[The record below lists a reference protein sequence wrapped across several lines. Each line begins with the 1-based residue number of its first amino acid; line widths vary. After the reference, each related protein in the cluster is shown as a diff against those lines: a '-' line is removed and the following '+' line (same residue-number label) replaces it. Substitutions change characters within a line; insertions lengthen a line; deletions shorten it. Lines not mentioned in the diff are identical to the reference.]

1 MNKKLNSKYVEQVS
15 NLIELIPLI
24 ATDKRFAIK
33 GGTAIN
39 LFLLDLPRLS
49 VDIDL
54 CYLPLTPRDQALTD
68 ISTFLKELS
77 KKSNDIGFK
86 TREKKTSEGHES
98 TLYVRSNTAEV
109 KVEINLVVRG
119 SVEQPILRPL
129 VPNAVEMFERDSEML
144 CLDVNDLFG
153 GKICAALDRQHPRD
167 FFDLHMFFN
176 HFSYTR
182 TLHQTFIVYLL
193 SSRRPISELIKPN
206 LLDIKSTYE
215 SHFEGMTSLDITCE
229 TLEETRNKIFEMTA
243 TFFNEN
249 EKEFILSFKSGEPKW
264 DLFPIKRVRDFPSV
278 KWKLHNIRSMSSKS
292 RMDALKKLEE
302 KLHL

>member
-1 MNKKLNSKYVEQVS
+1 MTGDCHVQFGERL
-15 NLIELIPLI
+15 
-24 ATDKRFAIK
+24 AGRFRWP
-33 GGTAIN
+33 TH
-39 LFLLDLPRLS
+39 L
-49 VDIDL
+49 DL

-68 ISTFLKELS
+68 ISIFLKELS

-119 SVEQPILRPL
+119 SVEQPVLRSL
-129 VPNAVEMFERDSEML
+129 VPKAVEMFERDSEML
-144 CLDVNDLFG
+144 CLDANDLFG

-176 HFSYTR
+176 HFSYTHA
-182 TLHQTFIVYLL
+182 LHQTFIVYLL
-193 SSRRPISELIKPN
+193 SSKRPISELIKPN
-206 LLDIKSTYE
+206 LLDIKPTYE

-229 TLEETRNKIFEMTA
+229 TLEETRNKIFEMTS

-264 DLFPIKRVRDFPSV
+264 DLFPIKKTQDFPSV
-278 KWKLHNIRSMSSKS
+278 KWKLHNIRSMSPKN
-292 RMDALKKLEE
+292 RMGALKKLEE
-302 KLHL
+302 KLCL